1 MPMNLRRTLA
11 VVVFALLATLGLTS
25 CGSSDEARAAM
36 DNGATVIDVRTPAEY
51 ESGNVEGALNIDV
64 SAPDFVERV
73 SELPK
78 DDTYVVYCRSGNRS
92 GQAAQMMRAM
102 GFERA
107 YNVGGFDQLARA
119 GAETER

>member
-11 VVVFALLATLGLTS
+11 VVVFALLAAIGLTS
-25 CGSSDEARAAM
+25 CGGGDEARAAI
-36 DNGATVIDVRTPAEY
+36 DNGATVVDVRTPAEY

-92 GQAAQMMRAM
+92 AAAISIMEDL
-102 GFERA
+102 GFTNLIDGGA
-107 YNVGGFDQLARA
+107 YSSLA
-119 GAETER
+119 